1 MASGAGLR
9 SAKQHARIGYLAW
22 TRLTRAAT
30 YAALL
35 LLSTVF
41 VLPFLWMLSASLK
54 TESTVYDSPPD
65 LVPHEAVIEQRG
77 TQKLRVALYQPGP
90 GQGRVAGEKARS
102 TLDAQRSTG
111 TGTAGASLPK
121 PSVERRASSVAFPP
135 ARQRALVLEARPG
148 AYLLEVA
155 GAQGRRERIVA
166 PRASVELQRVVRPH
180 WENYPRA
187 WTAKP
192 FSLYTFNSAFIAVAC
207 ILGQVLSAS
216 LVAFGFARLRF
227 PGRGPLFLVV
237 LSTMMLP
244 SQVTMIPHY
253 LIYRSFGWIDTFLP
267 LIVPSFLGGGAF
279 YIFLFRQFFM
289 TLPRELDESA
299 RLDGASWFRV
309 YWNILMP
316 LCRPIVATIAVFSF
330 IAHWNEFMGPLIYL
344 NSPEKMTLALGLR
357 TFQSAYTSYLHL
369 LMAAATLALIPVLV
383 LFFFAQKQFVKSIVL
398 SGLKG

>member
-1 MASGAGLR
+1 MP
-9 SAKQHARIGYLAW
+9 AKQRAQIGYLAW
-22 TRLTRAAT
+22 GRLTRAAT
-30 YAALL
+30 YAALF
-35 LLSTVF
+35 LLSAVF
-41 VLPFLWMLSASLK
+41 LLPFLWMLSASLK
-54 TESTVYDSPPD
+54 TETTVYDYPPD
-65 LVPHEAVIEQRG
+65 LLPHEPVIQQRG

-90 GQGRVAGEKARS
+90 GQ
-102 TLDAQRSTG
+102 
-111 TGTAGASLPK
+111 
-121 PSVERRASSVAFPP
+121 RRAPSTALRPG
-135 ARQRALVLEARPG
+135 RQRALVLEERPG
-148 AYLLEVA
+148 VYLLEVV
-155 GAQGRRERIVA
+155 GAEGRPERIVA
-166 PRASVELQRVVRPH
+166 PRASVAIQRVVRPH

-253 LIYRSFGWIDTFLP
+253 LIYRSLGWIDTFLP

-279 YIFLFRQFFM
+279 FIFLFRQFFM

-309 YWNILMP
+309 YWSILMP

-369 LMAAATLALIPVLV
+369 LMAAATLALIPVIV